1 MGIKIL
7 VIDDSVELC
16 KLIDHYLGSDHEL
29 TISYDGASAL
39 KILKE
44 NTFDLVLV
52 DLSLPDMSGF
62 EICSSMY
69 SIESI
74 KDAYVV
80 VMSARTDIKAKVTAY
95 NLGAINYLE
104 KPLNSEILKALAQ
117 SVERHQSKNFDAKQM
132 AGNLEIN
139 LVKQSVSLEDEEIRL
154 TASELKILSY
164 LAERSGSTIP
174 RDQILKV
181 ISTTDKQVNERLID
195 THISS
200 LRKKIR
206 GSNVVIESIYKEG
219 YVLNIHEPKNF

>member
-16 KLIDHYLGSDHEL
+16 KLIDHYLGDKHEL
-29 TISYDGASAL
+29 KLVHDGNSAL
-39 KILKE
+39 ELLKD

-62 EICSSMY
+62 EICSSLY
-69 SIESI
+69 SMPGTRE
-74 KDAYVV
+74 AYVI
-80 VMSARTDIKAKVTAY
+80 VMSARSDIKAKVTAY

-104 KPLNSEILKALAQ
+104 KPLNSEILKAITD
-117 SVERHQSKNFDAKQM
+117 SVERHQSKNFDAKQIV
-132 AGNLEIN
+132 GNIEIN
-139 LVKQSVSLEDEEIRL
+139 LVKQSVTLNEEEIHL

-164 LAERSGSTIP
+164 LSERPGKTIP
-174 RDQILKV
+174 REQLLAV
-181 ISTTDKQVNERLID
+181 ISTTDKLVSERLVD

-206 GSNVVIESIYKEG
+206 GSTVIIESIYKEG
-219 YVLNIHEPKNF
+219 YVLNVQA